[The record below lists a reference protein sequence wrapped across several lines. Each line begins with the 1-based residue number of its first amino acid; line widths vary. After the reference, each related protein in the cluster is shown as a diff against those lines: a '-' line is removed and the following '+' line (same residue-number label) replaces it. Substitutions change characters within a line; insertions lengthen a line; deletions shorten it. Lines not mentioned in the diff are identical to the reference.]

1 MGPVSPSFL
10 NSRRIMGTFL
20 LDSASK
26 LPEKRSGEF
35 EMPIVGPGSV
45 TVVFAMVTKHHY

>member
-10 NSRRIMGTFL
+10 NSWRIMGPFL

-45 TVVFAMVTKHHY
+45 TVAFATVTKHHY